1 MTGEHKFKFETEDIY
16 QVMINS
22 DFSAEAR
29 FCKDGNLGKCDHERI
44 PGKWQA
50 YYDQALMVEL

>member
-1 MTGEHKFKFETEDIY
+1 
-16 QVMINS
+16 MINS

-50 YYDQALMVEL
+50 YYD